1 LIFPKNLIA
10 LVNDRWQVALMANGQ
25 VLCGGSLISPTKILT
40 AAHCVERW
48 EIIKSNKTKFNS

>member
-48 EIIKSNKTKFNS
+48 EIESKKG